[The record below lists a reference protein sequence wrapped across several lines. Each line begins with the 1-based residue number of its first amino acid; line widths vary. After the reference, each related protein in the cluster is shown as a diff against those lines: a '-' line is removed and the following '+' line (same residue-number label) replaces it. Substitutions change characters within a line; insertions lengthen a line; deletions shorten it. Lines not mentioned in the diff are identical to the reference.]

1 MKKYILLLAVCLCC
15 MLCACAGTAE
25 NNEPSQQTVAAAEL
39 ITEPMPTATTVP
51 ITEPTEI
58 PETKPPRVIGPE
70 QIEGDS
76 AVIANVTVDYA
87 DALPR
92 SIESSATYR
101 ATDHKDDLVL
111 DESQVYAVVQFR
123 MTSKTTKEIKIA
135 DIQDDFLVEL
145 IYDNRYVY
153 SPDNGSR
160 SVFQSGSQIAVV
172 GGSSSVGAVTLA
184 PLSSKDVT
192 VYIPCAREVSTQLD
206 RELIVVFTSH
216 YCGYENFE
224 FIIR

>member
-1 MKKYILLLAVCLCC
+1 
-15 MLCACAGTAE
+15 MLCACANAAE
-25 NNEPSQQTVAAAEL
+25 NTTPSQQTEATVDI
-39 ITEPMPTATTVP
+39 ITEPMPVPTTDFV
-51 ITEPTEI
+51 TEPPEI
-58 PETKPPRVIGPE
+58 PTTQPPRVIGPDR
-70 QIEGDS
+70 IEGD
-76 AVIANVTVDYA
+76 AAIIENVTVDYL

-92 SIESSATYR
+92 SIEYTATYR
-101 ATDHKDDLVL
+101 ATDSKDDLKL
-111 DESQVYAVVQFR
+111 DESQVYAVIQFR
-123 MTSKTTKEIKIA
+123 MTSKTTKEIEIA
-135 DIQDDFLVEL
+135 DIHDDFLVEL

-160 SVFQSGSQIAVV
+160 SVFQTGSQVAVV
-172 GGSSSVGAVTLA
+172 GDSSSVGAVTLA

-206 RELIVVFTSH
+206 QELIVVFTSS